1 MEYLLL
7 FFYPKNVNT
16 EFDDVEEKDE
26 YEEENDVISL
36 KKEQEK
42 NQLTK
47 IGNKSYDINEMNGIS
62 IVRLTQCGIS

>member
-1 MEYLLL
+1 M
-7 FFYPKNVNT
+7 NT